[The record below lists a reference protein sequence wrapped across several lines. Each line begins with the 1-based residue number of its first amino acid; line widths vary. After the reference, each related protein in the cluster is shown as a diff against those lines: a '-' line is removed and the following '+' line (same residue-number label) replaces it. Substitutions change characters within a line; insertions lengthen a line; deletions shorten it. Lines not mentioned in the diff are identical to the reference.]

1 MKPVYLLAVTL
12 WMTQPTGIS
21 AIEPAKLIPENFSSI
36 PQGDRIFTHLE
47 KNGKTL
53 GVVTVIG
60 HISASPDRV
69 YAALTNPE
77 LTNELFPKLKENKLK
92 YRKGP
97 LYYYHSVL
105 DFPWPVQ
112 DRWSLNETRFYPD
125 IRGLRWKRTDG
136 SIKVNEGA
144 WRLFPS
150 EVGTLMIYQVRFDP
164 GLAMIPDWL
173 LNYGM
178 EKEAPGIIHSLR
190 KFFKK

>member
-1 MKPVYLLAVTL
+1 MKRCFLVALPLITF
-12 WMTQPTGIS
+12 PPGIL
-21 AIEPAKLIPENFSSI
+21 AIEPAQLIPENFPQI
-36 PQGDRIFTHLE
+36 PEGQKIYTNLKR
-47 KNGKTL
+47 NGETL

-60 HISASPDRV
+60 HIQASPEKV
-69 YAALTNPE
+69 YAALTDPA

-92 YRKGP
+92 YKKGN
-97 LYYYHSVL
+97 LFYYHSVL

-112 DRWSLNETRFYPD
+112 DRWSLNETEFFPS
-125 IRGLRWKRTDG
+125 IHGLRWRRTDG
-136 SIKVNEGA
+136 SIRVNEGA

-150 EVGTLMIYQVRFDP
+150 DQGTLMIYQVRFDP
-164 GLAMIPDWL
+164 GLALVPDWL